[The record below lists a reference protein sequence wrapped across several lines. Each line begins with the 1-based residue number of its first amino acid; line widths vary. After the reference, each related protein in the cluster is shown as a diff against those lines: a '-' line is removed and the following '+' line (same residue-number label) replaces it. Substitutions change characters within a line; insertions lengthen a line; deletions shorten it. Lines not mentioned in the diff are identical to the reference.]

1 MSDNICMEMA
11 TAKVNEELAYAVS
24 YISPGNIN
32 WAIDN
37 FAKMCASINEQK
49 KIAAEKEQQVIYDG
63 GMVLYHEAHHS
74 HDQIIV
80 DGKFKSQYAISGSSN
95 IVVNSKG
102 GITVNLQIPFCG
114 DVIISYNVNSC
125 TIEIKLCNG
134 FLILVQITK
143 LFDFIEKY
151 KGQASVDKQLF
162 GNLCIT
168 KCTNPDGPDDEI
180 YCYFINE
187 DGTKLY
193 EFEQVY
199 PDGSEETSHMDCDIE
214 ISNPHKTKFNYC
226 TDVCDTEMTDMY
238 KHYLG
243 YDNCTIPIFITS
255 EMLQSS
261 YSI

>member
-1 MSDNICMEMA
+1 MSDNIYMDIA
-11 TAKVNEELAYAVS
+11 TAKVNEELAHAASYVS
-24 YISPGNIN
+24 PENKQWVIN
-32 WAIDN
+32 S
-37 FAKMCASINEQK
+37 FAQMCESYDAQQK
-49 KIAAEKEQQVIYDG
+49 KVAEIHKKVTDAG
-63 GMVLYHEAHHS
+63 GMVLYYEAHHS
-74 HDQIIV
+74 HHQIIV
-80 DGKFKSQYAISGSSN
+80 DDKFKSQYAIFGSSN

-168 KCTNPDGPDDEI
+168 KCTNPDEPDDEI
-180 YCYFINE
+180 YGYFINE

-214 ISNPHKTKFNYC
+214 ISNPHNTKFNYC
-226 TDVCDTEMTDMY
+226 TDVCDTELIDVY
-238 KHYLG
+238 RDNLA

>member
-1 MSDNICMEMA
+1 MSDNICIEM
-11 TAKVNEELAYAVS
+11 TTTKVNKELAHTVS
-24 YISPGNIN
+24 LVSQGNIN
-32 WAIDN
+32 WAVQN
-37 FAKMCASINEQK
+37 MAQMFASTDAKAK
-49 KIAAEKEQQVIYDG
+49 KEAEKEQKVIDAG
-63 GMVLYHEAHHS
+63 GMVLYHEAHHHS
-74 HDQIIV
+74 HDQII
-80 DGKFKSQYAISGSSN
+80 DGKLQYAISGSSN

-102 GITVNLQIPFCG
+102 GITVNLQIQFCG

-180 YCYFINE
+180 YGYPINA

-214 ISNPHKTKFNYC
+214 ISNPHKIKFNYC
-226 TDVCDTEMTDMY
+226 TDVCDTEITDMY